1 MKMDEEKEQGE
12 KKRHD
17 NGKDPMGILFA
28 ALIIILIGGLF
39 LLRTLGY
46 VQWNDWWKYFLIGLG
61 SIFLIDA
68 IIRSVVPQFRRPIID
83 RVIPGIILIAVGF
96 GFLFGF
102 GEFWPII
109 LIVVGAGMI
118 ITFLVRLVKPRQ

>member
-1 MKMDEEKEQGE
+1 MAEEKEHSE
-12 KKRHD
+12 KKHDD
-17 NGKDPMGILFA
+17 NGRDPMGILFA

-68 IIRSVVPQFRRPIID
+68 IIRSVVPQFRRSIID